1 MIFGQIIKCSNNNN
15 IYRVKPKYL
24 IGCGLV
30 ELEEFPELFK
40 KYYSLKFHFLLTVI
54 GGITILHIAN
64 KFLFYEKKENDQ
76 NLEINK

>member
-1 MIFGQIIKCSNNNN
+1 MIFGQIIKCSKNNN
-15 IYRVKPKYL
+15 IYRIKPKYL

-54 GGITILHIAN
+54 GGITILHMAN
-64 KFLFYEKKENDQ
+64 KFLFYEVDKNIEKKEIKN
-76 NLEINK
+76 